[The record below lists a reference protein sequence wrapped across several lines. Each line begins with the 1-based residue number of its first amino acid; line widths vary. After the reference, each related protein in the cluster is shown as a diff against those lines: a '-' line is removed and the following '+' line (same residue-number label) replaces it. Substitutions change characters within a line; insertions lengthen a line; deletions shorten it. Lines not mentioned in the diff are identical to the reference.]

1 MTMDTRQELPVQKKR
16 EHERKEEA
24 TIPARIFVPVTDIY
38 ETPDSLHVI
47 LEMPGVARDK
57 VEVRAEDGVLHVQ
70 GRLDLSAYQ
79 GLQPLYIEYNVGHY
93 ERRFQLS
100 SRIDQARIAAEL
112 KDGVLSLTLPKAEDA
127 KPRVIKV
134 T

>member
-1 MTMDTRQELPVQKKR
+1 MNTRQELPVQKKR
-16 EHERKEEA
+16 ELEHREET

-38 ETPDSLHVI
+38 ETPDALHVV

-57 VEVRAEDGVLHVQ
+57 VEVRVEEGVLHVQ

-79 GLQPLYIEYNVGHY
+79 GLQPVYIEYNVGHY
-93 ERRFQLS
+93 ARSFQLS
-100 SRIDQARIAAEL
+100 SKIDQARIAAEL
-112 KDGVLSLTLPKAEDA
+112 KDGVLSLTLPKVEDA

-134 T
+134 A

>member
-1 MTMDTRQELPVQKKR
+1 MDTRQELPVQKKR
-16 EHERKEEA
+16 ELEHKEET

-38 ETPDSLHVI
+38 ETPEALHVL

-57 VEVRAEDGVLHVQ
+57 VEVRVEENVLQVQ
-70 GRLDLSAYQ
+70 GRLELTGYQ